1 MRAKIRKILNF
12 IENTDN
18 LLITCHQNADGDA
31 LASVLATAYLLEYW
45 EKSYQIIIH
54 DDSIDH
60 KYHFLWGIEKI
71 KSYDPDIEAKIEAA
85 IVLDVPNIERIGKPA
100 VLLPG
105 KNNCIKIDHHPIEEE
120 FADLSIVDP
129 AASSTSQIIFDIIE
143 ESSIPLS
150 PDLAQIIFTGI
161 MYDTGRFS
169 FSNTRKRDFEIAAIL
184 SEYDVKPSLIANQ
197 LFFNNSFESMK
208 ILGYAL
214 KYLQVFLGGNLS
226 IIFLPYKVMKGN
238 TQAEVEEL
246 ANYSVAIRGVE
257 VGLFIREIEPEFY
270 KVSLRSKGRVNV
282 NTIAK
287 LFGGGGHDHA
297 AGARYKGSFEE
308 LKNKMIREVGKLLNH
323 SK

>member
-71 KSYDPDIEAKIEAA
+71 KSYDPDIEAKIETA

-120 FADLSIVDP
+120 FADLSIADP